1 MDWLLTLRFMRVW
14 GGGAG
19 EAEAQLADG
28 SEQGHVTV
36 AELASV
42 LDGFNF
48 PTSRHVGSLHSLLI
62 SGTWH

>member
-1 MDWLLTLRFMRVW
+1 MLIAGAMDWLLTLRFMRVW

-48 PTSRHVGSLHSLLI
+48 PTS
-62 SGTWH
+62 